1 MGELTLGRV
10 LLYAVIAGL
19 AAGLLVAGF
28 HMIVTEQVIDQAV
41 ALEEQAAPAPA
52 HDSAAHEKPIVSRD
66 FQKTGGLLIGYLF
79 YGLTCALFF
88 SLAFYPLQG
97 WLMRFGAWRG
107 PLLLAMLTFWAVVL
121 VPFLKYP
128 ANPPAVGDPA
138 TIDYRQNLYL
148 TLLLLS
154 IAGTALAV
162 WFGKRLALEWKAPA
176 WLVTGGLLIVVG
188 MGLVLLLPS
197 NPDSITA
204 PLELVFNFRV
214 RALLGL
220 TLFWGMFG
228 GCFAWLVRRS
238 VGRKVMTA
246 VST

>member
-1 MGELTLGRV
+1 MRELTLGRV

-28 HMIVTEQVIDQAV
+28 HMIVTEPVIDQAV
-41 ALEEQAAPAPA
+41 ALEEQAAQV
-52 HDSAAHEKPIVSRD
+52 AAHEQPIVSRD
-66 FQKTGGLLIGYLF
+66 FQKSGGLLIGYLF
-79 YGLTCALFF
+79 YGLTWALFF

-97 WLMRFGAWRG
+97 WLMRVGAWRG
-107 PLLLAMLTFWAVVL
+107 PLLLATLTFWAVVL

-154 IAGTALAV
+154 IAGTALAL
-162 WFGKRLALEWKAPA
+162 WLGKRLARQWKAPS
-176 WLVTGGLLIVVG
+176 WLITCAALIVVG
-188 MGLVLLLPS
+188 MALVLLLPS

-204 PLELVFNFRV
+204 PMELVFNFRI

-220 TLFWGMFG
+220 MLFWGVFG

-238 VGRKVMTA
+238 VGRNVLTA
-246 VST
+246 VSA